1 MSIIARNADYT
12 KEYNRK
18 LVLRLLRYQPLS
30 RAEIARRTGLTR
42 ASTSLIA
49 SELLADGLVRE
60 MSPVANPRGRTS
72 TPLQLCPEAMYVIGI
87 YLNRDGCSAGLVDA
101 GGRILASS
109 EVRMADRGGRL
120 EPLRQA
126 VGKLSCMEGVPRDR
140 LMGIGI
146 SAPGPLDGESGRI
159 LNPPR
164 FDLWHQVEIGPL
176 LQEATGLPV
185 FLANNANDSF

>member
-60 MSPVANPRGRTS
+60 MSPVANP
-72 TPLQLCPEAMYVIGI
+72 V
-87 YLNRDGCSAGLVDA
+87 V
-101 GGRILASS
+101 
-109 EVRMADRGGRL
+109 V
-120 EPLRQA
+120 
-126 VGKLSCMEGVPRDR
+126 
-140 LMGIGI
+140 
-146 SAPGPLDGESGRI
+146 
-159 LNPPR
+159 PPR
-164 FDLWHQVEIGPL
+164 RCSCARRPCTSS
-176 LQEATGLPV
+176 AST
-185 FLANNANDSF
+185 